1 LLTAAPLAQSATAQE
16 EGTTDAA
23 NVAAESPSQAEARA
37 ILMRMANF
45 LASAQSFRVNLR
57 SGYDAVQASGQK
69 IEFGEYRTV
78 TMGRPTRLRVEGQRS
93 DGASTLVVLTGQ
105 EIVLVDFD
113 SKVYATTPQPGP
125 LDTSIVYF
133 VRDLGMRLP
142 LAALLL
148 SRLPADLQDRV
159 RSVNYVEKTS
169 IFGVASHHLAARGDT
184 VDFQVWIADGDK
196 PLPQRIV
203 LTYKTAV
210 GQPQYWAQFMDW
222 DLEPKIDDAT
232 FSGHVPDGLQKI
244 MFAAQLPHKQAAR
257 APSARKGAK

>member
-1 LLTAAPLAQSATAQE
+1 
-16 EGTTDAA
+16 
-23 NVAAESPSQAEARA
+23 
-37 ILMRMANF
+37 
-45 LASAQSFRVNLR
+45 
-57 SGYDAVQASGQK
+57 
-69 IEFGEYRTV
+69 
-78 TMGRPTRLRVEGQRS
+78 
-93 DGASTLVVLTGQ
+93 
-105 EIVLVDFD
+105 
-113 SKVYATTPQPGP
+113 
-125 LDTSIVYF
+125 
-133 VRDLGMRLP
+133 
-142 LAALLL
+142 
-148 SRLPADLQDRV
+148 
-159 RSVNYVEKTS
+159 
-169 IFGVASHHLAARGDT
+169 